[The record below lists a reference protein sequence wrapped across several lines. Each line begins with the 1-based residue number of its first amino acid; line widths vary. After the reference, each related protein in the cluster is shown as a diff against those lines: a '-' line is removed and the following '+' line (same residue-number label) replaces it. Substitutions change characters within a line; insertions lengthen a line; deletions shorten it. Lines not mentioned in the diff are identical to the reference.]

1 MQPRYLEGTIRKH
14 KFVEGLT
21 DDEVGNLI
29 EYRNAARDRLRVRA
43 SNFWRLYVKSKSQ

>member
-21 DDEVGNLI
+21 DAEVGQLI
-29 EYRNAARDRLRVRA
+29 QYRNAAREKLKARA
-43 SNFWRLYVKSKSQ
+43 LKFREALCQK